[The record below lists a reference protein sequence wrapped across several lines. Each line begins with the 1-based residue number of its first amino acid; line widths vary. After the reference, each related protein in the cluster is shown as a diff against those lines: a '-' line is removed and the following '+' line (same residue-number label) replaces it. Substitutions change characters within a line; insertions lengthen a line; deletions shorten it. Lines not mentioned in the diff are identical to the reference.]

1 MLMFLILQFKEHW
14 FSHINFW
21 PFLLMIPLSYTIL
34 SGHGTFLLS
43 GCRSYSMDYNV
54 RGMSII

>member
-1 MLMFLILQFKEHW
+1 MLMFLVSQFKEQW
-14 FSHINFW
+14 FSHIHFW
-21 PFLLMIPLSYTIL
+21 PFLLIIPLSYTIL
-34 SGHGTFLLS
+34 SGHGNFLLS